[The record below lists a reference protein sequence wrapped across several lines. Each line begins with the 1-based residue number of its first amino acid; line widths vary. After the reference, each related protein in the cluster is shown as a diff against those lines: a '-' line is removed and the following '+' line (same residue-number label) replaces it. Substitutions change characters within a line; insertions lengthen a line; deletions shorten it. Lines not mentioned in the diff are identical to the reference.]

1 MRKPFAGIF
10 VVCYLLCFLW
20 SGLWAQTKDEL
31 VHDLSTLIKFQTVTR
46 DNEANRAAMEWVVEE
61 LAGLPVHVQWYESK
75 EFPSVVITSQKTT
88 RPKILLAGH
97 MDVVPGTE
105 ESFQPKVEDGRL
117 IGRGAYDM
125 KMGIAASLNI
135 FKALG
140 DDLNKYDVGL
150 MLTADEEIGGFNGV
164 KYLVEQGYGA
174 GIVVMPDGGFD
185 WNFET
190 QAKGVLWL
198 EVTAEGKSAHGSR
211 TWLGEN
217 AITKLARFLIML
229 EEDFATEKEPGD
241 DYYTTVNIGT
251 IEGGK
256 ATNQVP
262 DLATATVDIRYTP
275 KYTSDDMLART
286 VAKAELFDGIAVQ
299 EKISGG
305 SHFADTSNPLFV
317 SFVAIAH
324 EVAGI
329 EVGETKSHGA
339 SDARFFSGQKIPTM
353 VIAGKGGNHHAE
365 GEWVDIADYE
375 QFYRVLL
382 AWVKENGRK

>member
-1 MRKPFAGIF
+1 
-10 VVCYLLCFLW
+10 
-20 SGLWAQTKDEL
+20 
-31 VHDLSTLIKFQTVTR
+31 
-46 DNEANRAAMEWVVEE
+46 
-61 LAGLPVHVQWYESK
+61 
-75 EFPSVVITSQKTT
+75 
-88 RPKILLAGH
+88 
-97 MDVVPGTE
+97 
-105 ESFQPKVEDGRL
+105 
-117 IGRGAYDM
+117 M

-211 TWLGEN
+211 TWLGDN

-229 EEDFATEKEPGD
+229 EENFAKEKDSGD

-275 KYTSDDMLART
+275 KYTSDDMLTRT

-317 SFVAIAH
+317 SFVEIAQ

-339 SDARFFSGQKIPTM
+339 SDARFFSGKKIPTM

>member
-1 MRKPFAGIF
+1 
-10 VVCYLLCFLW
+10 
-20 SGLWAQTKDEL
+20 
-31 VHDLSTLIKFQTVTR
+31 
-46 DNEANRAAMEWVVEE
+46 
-61 LAGLPVHVQWYESK
+61 
-75 EFPSVVITSQKTT
+75 
-88 RPKILLAGH
+88 
-97 MDVVPGTE
+97 
-105 ESFQPKVEDGRL
+105 
-117 IGRGAYDM
+117 
-125 KMGIAASLNI
+125 
-135 FKALG
+135 
-140 DDLNKYDVGL
+140 
-150 MLTADEEIGGFNGV
+150 V

-229 EEDFATEKEPGD
+229 EEDFAIEKESGD

-286 VAKAELFDGIAVQ
+286 VAKAELFDGISVQ

-317 SFVAIAH
+317 SFVEIAL

-339 SDARFFSGQKIPTM
+339 SDARFFSGKKIPTM

-365 GEWVDIADYE
+365 GEWIDIADYE

>member
-1 MRKPFAGIF
+1 MRKLFAGIF

-46 DNEANRAAMEWVVEE
+46 DNEANRVAMEWVVEE

-75 EFPSVVITSQKTT
+75 EFPSVVITSQKTIW
-88 RPKILLAGH
+88 PKILLAGH

-105 ESFQPKVEDGRL
+105 ESFHPRVEDGRL

-217 AITKLARFLIML
+217 AILKLARFLIVL

-262 DLATATVDIRYTP
+262 DLAMATVDIRYTP
-275 KYTSDDMLART
+275 KYTSDDMLAR
-286 VAKAELFDGIAVQ
+286 VVRKAELFDGISVQ

-317 SFVAIAH
+317 SFVAIAQ

>member
-61 LAGLPVHVQWYESK
+61 LVGLPVHVQWYESK

-88 RPKILLAGH
+88 WPKILLAGH

-105 ESFQPKVEDGRL
+105 ESFHPRVEDGRL
-117 IGRGAYDM
+117 IGRGTYDM

-135 FKALG
+135 LKALET
-140 DDLNKYDVGL
+140 DLTRYDVGL

-286 VAKAELFDGIAVQ
+286 VAKAELFDGISVQ

>member
-1 MRKPFAGIF
+1 
-10 VVCYLLCFLW
+10 
-20 SGLWAQTKDEL
+20 
-31 VHDLSTLIKFQTVTR
+31 
-46 DNEANRAAMEWVVEE
+46 
-61 LAGLPVHVQWYESK
+61 
-75 EFPSVVITSQKTT
+75 
-88 RPKILLAGH
+88 
-97 MDVVPGTE
+97 
-105 ESFQPKVEDGRL
+105 
-117 IGRGAYDM
+117 
-125 KMGIAASLNI
+125 
-135 FKALG
+135 
-140 DDLNKYDVGL
+140 

-190 QAKGVLWL
+190 QAKGILWL

-217 AITKLARFLIML
+217 AIMKLARFLIML
-229 EEDFATEKEPGD
+229 EEDFAIEKESGD

-275 KYTSDDMLART
+275 KYSSDNMLAR
-286 VAKAELFDGIAVQ
+286 VVGKAELFDGIAVQ

-317 SFVAIAH
+317 SFAKIAQ
-324 EVAGI
+324 EVADI
-329 EVGETKSHGA
+329 EVGEAKSHGA

-365 GEWVDIADYE
+365 GEWIDIADYE
-375 QFYRVLL
+375 KFYQVLL

>member
-46 DNEANRAAMEWVVEE
+46 DNEANQAAMEWVVAE
-61 LAGLPVHVQWYESK
+61 LAGLPISVQWDESK
-75 EFPSVVITSQKTT
+75 VFPSVVITSQKTT

-140 DDLNKYDVGL
+140 IDLTKYDVGL

-229 EEDFATEKEPGD
+229 EEDFAIEKESGD

-251 IEGGK
+251 IGGGK

-275 KYTSDDMLART
+275 KYLSL
-286 VAKAELFDGIAVQ
+286 IH
-299 EKISGG
+299 I
-305 SHFADTSNPLFV
+305 
-317 SFVAIAH
+317 
-324 EVAGI
+324 
-329 EVGETKSHGA
+329 
-339 SDARFFSGQKIPTM
+339 
-353 VIAGKGGNHHAE
+353 
-365 GEWVDIADYE
+365 
-375 QFYRVLL
+375 
-382 AWVKENGRK
+382 

>member
-46 DNEANRAAMEWVVEE
+46 DNEANRVAMEWVVEE

-140 DDLNKYDVGL
+140 IDLTKYDV
-150 MLTADEEIGGFNGV
+150 EIG
-164 KYLVEQGYGA
+164 
-174 GIVVMPDGGFD
+174 
-185 WNFET
+185 
-190 QAKGVLWL
+190 
-198 EVTAEGKSAHGSR
+198 R
-211 TWLGEN
+211 
-217 AITKLARFLIML
+217 
-229 EEDFATEKEPGD
+229 
-241 DYYTTVNIGT
+241 
-251 IEGGK
+251 
-256 ATNQVP
+256 
-262 DLATATVDIRYTP
+262 
-275 KYTSDDMLART
+275 
-286 VAKAELFDGIAVQ
+286 
-299 EKISGG
+299 
-305 SHFADTSNPLFV
+305 
-317 SFVAIAH
+317 
-324 EVAGI
+324 
-329 EVGETKSHGA
+329 A
-339 SDARFFSGQKIPTM
+339 SCR
-353 VIAGKGGNHHAE
+353 E
-365 GEWVDIADYE
+365 
-375 QFYRVLL
+375 RV
-382 AWVKENGRK
+382 

>member
-10 VVCYLLCFLW
+10 AVFYLLCSLW
-20 SGLWAQTKDEL
+20 SGLSAQTEDEL
-31 VHDLSTLIKFQTVTR
+31 VDDLSALIRFQTVTR
-46 DNEANRAAMEWVVEE
+46 DNDANRAAMEWIVEE
-61 LAGLPVHVQWYESK
+61 LAGLPIQVKWYESK
-75 EFPSVVITSQKTT
+75 GFPSVVITSQETT
-88 RPKILLAGH
+88 SPKILLAGH
-97 MDVVPGTE
+97 LDVVPGTE

-125 KMGIAASLNI
+125 KMGIAAALNI

-190 QAKGVLWL
+190 QAKGILWL

-217 AITKLARFLIML
+217 AIMKLARFLIML
-229 EEDFATEKEPGD
+229 EEDFATEKESGD

-275 KYTSDDMLART
+275 KYSSDNMLAR
-286 VAKAELFDGIAVQ
+286 VVGKSELFDGIAVQ

-317 SFVAIAH
+317 SFAKIAQ
-324 EVAGI
+324 EVADI
-329 EVGETKSHGA
+329 EVGESKSHGA

-365 GEWVDIADYE
+365 GEWIDIADYE
-375 QFYRVLL
+375 KFYQVLL